1 MGYDRIVETAEDLG
15 TGVIKVRIIGGSP
28 ATIEVDGVDLARAI
42 SMVEVIMEPHEE
54 ARVRLTVI
62 PDELVIELDGE
73 VVRILDSLPV
83 DKAEDGA

>member
-1 MGYDRIVETAEDLG
+1 M
-15 TGVIKVRIIGGSP
+15 IKVRIIGGSP

-54 ARVRLTVI
+54 TRVRLTVI

-83 DKAEDGA
+83 DEAEDGA

>member
-1 MGYDRIVETAEDLG
+1 MS
-15 TGVIKVRIIGGSP
+15 KVRIIGGSP